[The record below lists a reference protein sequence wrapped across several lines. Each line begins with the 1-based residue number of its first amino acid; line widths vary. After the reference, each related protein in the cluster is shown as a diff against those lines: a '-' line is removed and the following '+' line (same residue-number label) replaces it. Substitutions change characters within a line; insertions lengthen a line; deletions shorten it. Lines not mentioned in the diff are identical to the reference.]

1 MLESFLSGAICL
13 ALLTI
18 IMFFVRFW
26 RSTHDR
32 LFLFFSVS
40 FLLLLVE
47 RLARLTMDIHSE
59 WLPTVYGIRL
69 AAYGLILLAIIDKN
83 RRR

>member
-18 IMFFVRFW
+18 ILFFVKFW
-26 RSTHDR
+26 RSTRDR
-32 LFLFFSVS
+32 LFLFFSLS
-40 FLLLLVE
+40 FSLLLVE
-47 RLARLTMDIHSE
+47 RLARAIMGLHSE

-69 AAYGLILLAIIDKN
+69 AAFALILLAIADKN
-83 RRR
+83 RRQ